1 MRYDISSKIL
11 IEKCREEILRR
22 LLGLSVVESS
32 VLEQLPQE
40 TVSLKRSDY
49 PVLITDED
57 GRQLLVLLEVQ
68 SGWEPNVPLRLLEY
82 RSRYLLKYGV
92 SVLSCILLLRPSR
105 QATDFYEDPEV
116 SFHFR
121 LIRIYDF
128 DAREI
133 IREGSLCLMPF
144 VPLMRNGEE
153 LTTEADRL
161 LYESPLPRGDKA
173 DMLTAM
179 AILAGLVSSQLPQTL
194 LARRRDIMIESA
206 AYDLI
211 KQEGIREGIREGIQE
226 GIREGIRE
234 GMLRKSREAVLEV
247 LEARFDLVPRSIR
260 TAIDGIDDA
269 ATLKTLHRKA
279 ITVES
284 LDHFRQLMDQ
294 ILG

>member
-22 LLGLSVVESS
+22 LVGLSVEEST

-49 PVLITDED
+49 PMLVTDED
-57 GRQLLVLLEVQ
+57 GRQLLVVLEVQ
-68 SGWEPNVPLRLLEY
+68 SSWEPDVPLQLLEY
-82 RSRYLLKYGV
+82 RCRYVLQYGV
-92 SVLSCILLLRPSR
+92 NALSCVLLLRPSR

-121 LIRIYDF
+121 LVRVYDF
-128 DAREI
+128 DAKDI

-144 VPLMRNGEE
+144 VPLMRHGEE
-153 LTTEADRL
+153 LMTEADRL

-179 AILAGLVSSQLPQTL
+179 AILSGLVSTRLPQTL

-211 KQEGIREGIREGIQE
+211 KQEGVQEGIQE
-226 GIREGIRE
+226 GIQE

-247 LEARFDLVPRSIR
+247 LEARFDFVPRSISSVIG
-260 TAIDGIDDA
+260 AIDDPV
-269 ATLKTLHRKA
+269 TLKTLLRKA
-279 ITVES
+279 IIVES
-284 LDHFRQLMDQ
+284 LDHFRQLVDE
-294 ILG
+294 ILR

>member
-22 LLGLSVVESS
+22 LLGLSVEEST

-49 PVLITDED
+49 PVLVTDED
-57 GRQLLVLLEVQ
+57 GRQLLVVLEVQ
-68 SGWEPNVPLRLLEY
+68 SGWEPDVPVQLLEY
-82 RSRYLLKYGV
+82 RCRYLLKYGV
-92 SVLSCILLLRPSR
+92 DTLSCVLLLRPSR

-121 LIRIYDF
+121 LARIYEF

-144 VPLMRNGEE
+144 VPLMRHGEE
-153 LTTEADRL
+153 LITEADRL
-161 LYESPLPRGDKA
+161 LYESRLPRGDKA

-179 AILAGLVSSQLPQTL
+179 AILSGLVSSQLPQSL

-211 KQEGIREGIREGIQE
+211 KQEGLQE
-226 GIREGIRE
+226 GIEE
-234 GMLRKSREAVLEV
+234 GMLRKSREDVLEV
-247 LEARFDLVPRSIR
+247 LEARFDFIPKPVR
-260 TAIDGIDDA
+260 TVISAIDDLDI
-269 ATLKTLHRKA
+269 LKALLRKA

-284 LDHFRQLMDQ
+284 LDHFRQVMDD

>member
-1 MRYDISSKIL
+1 MHYDISSKIL
-11 IEKCREEILRR
+11 IEKCRGEILRR
-22 LLGLSVVESS
+22 LLGLSVAESS

-49 PVLITDED
+49 PVLVTDDD
-57 GRQLLVLLEVQ
+57 GRQLLVVLEVQ
-68 SGWEPNVPLRLLEY
+68 SGWEPDVPLRLLEY
-82 RSRYLLKYGV
+82 RCRYLLKYGLGT
-92 SVLSCILLLRPSR
+92 LSCVLLLRPSR
-105 QATDFYEDPEV
+105 QATDSYKDSEV

-121 LIRIYDF
+121 LARIYEF

-133 IREGSLCLMPF
+133 IQEGSLCLMPF
-144 VPLMRNGEE
+144 VPLMRHGED
-153 LTTEADRL
+153 LITEADRL
-161 LYESPLPRGDKA
+161 LYESRLPRGDKA

-179 AILAGLVSSQLPQTL
+179 AILAGLVSSQLPQSL